1 MQAET
6 RIAELQR
13 AIAAGEYAPSSDV
26 IAAEI
31 VTKLVL
37 IRQARRRIEAAT
49 GATFERE
56 KAPPQRRF
64 DPATSLGTLI
74 P

>member
-6 RIAELQR
+6 RTAELQR
-13 AIAAGEYAPSSDV
+13 AIAAGEYAPSSDA

-37 IRQARRRIEAAT
+37 IRRARRRIDAAT
-49 GATFERE
+49 GASFEPE
-56 KAPPQRRF
+56 TAPPQRRF
-64 DPATSLGTLI
+64 DPATSSAR
-74 P
+74 